1 MMRRISK
8 SWNSREISRQ
18 SDEEELMA
26 IEIKN
31 IKKKFKN
38 NLVLDG
44 IDLTIEKGDV
54 IGIIGPSG
62 TGKSTLLRSINR
74 LVKPESGSI
83 VLSDG
88 NEIDLVTAKEKDLLT
103 LNQFTGMVF
112 QNFNLFN
119 WKTALENVMEG
130 LLVVKKM
137 DKEQARETALKR
149 LADVG
154 LFDWQNHYPKHLS
167 GGQQQ
172 RVAIARTLALN
183 PKIILLDEPI
193 SALDVSMREVMKKE
207 LKDIQRRFHSTMIF
221 ITHEQEEA
229 FYLSDRIMVMSEGNI
244 EQIDTP
250 QTIYHHPA
258 NRYIQSFVNAHLDG
272 KLESLCKCTG
282 KQVYEQ

>member
-1 MMRRISK
+1 
-8 SWNSREISRQ
+8 
-18 SDEEELMA
+18 MA

-172 RVAIARTLALN
+172 RVAMMRALCQPFDFNAAGTAIA
-183 PKIILLDEPI
+183 
-193 SALDVSMREVMKKE
+193 
-207 LKDIQRRFHSTMIF
+207 
-221 ITHEQEEA
+221 
-229 FYLSDRIMVMSEGNI
+229 G
-244 EQIDTP
+244 
-250 QTIYHHPA
+250 
-258 NRYIQSFVNAHLDG
+258 
-272 KLESLCKCTG
+272 
-282 KQVYEQ
+282 

>member
-1 MMRRISK
+1 
-8 SWNSREISRQ
+8 
-18 SDEEELMA
+18 MA

-154 LFDWQNHYPKHLS
+154 LLTGK
-167 GGQQQ
+167 
-172 RVAIARTLALN
+172 
-183 PKIILLDEPI
+183 
-193 SALDVSMREVMKKE
+193 
-207 LKDIQRRFHSTMIF
+207 
-221 ITHEQEEA
+221 
-229 FYLSDRIMVMSEGNI
+229 
-244 EQIDTP
+244 
-250 QTIYHHPA
+250 TI
-258 NRYIQSFVNAHLDG
+258 IQSIYPVDSSSVWQLREHLQCSRNCYCWMSNVRIG
-272 KLESLCKCTG
+272 SRICGGSIGYYKERNKRRIYYAVSIP
-282 KQVYEQ
+282 

>member
-1 MMRRISK
+1 
-8 SWNSREISRQ
+8 
-18 SDEEELMA
+18 MA

-74 LVKPESGSI
+74 LVKPKSGSI

-88 NEIDLVTAKEKDLLT
+88 IEIDLVTAKEKDLLT

-119 WKTALENVMEG
+119 RKTALENVMEG

-149 LADVG
+149 LSDVG

-172 RVAIARTLALN
+172 RVAIARALAMQPELL
-183 PKIILLDEPI
+183 LLDEPT
-193 SALDVSMREVMKKE
+193 SALDPEFVGEVLDIIRKATKEGYTMLLVSHEMR
-207 LKDIQRRFHSTMIF
+207 F
-221 ITHEQEEA
+221 IRNVATKIV
-229 FYLSDRIMVMSEGNI
+229 F
-244 EQIDTP
+244 
-250 QTIYHHPA
+250 
-258 NRYIQSFVNAHLDG
+258 LDG
-272 KLESLCKCTG
+272 GKILEQGTPKEVFDHPSVT
-282 KQVYEQ
+282 E

>member
-1 MMRRISK
+1 
-8 SWNSREISRQ
+8 
-18 SDEEELMA
+18 MA
-26 IEIKN
+26 IKIKN

-88 NEIDLVTAKEKDLLT
+88 NEIDLVIAKGKDLLT

-119 WKTALENVMEG
+119 RKTALENVMEG

-154 LFDWQNHYPKHLS
+154 LFDWAKPLS
-167 GGQQQ
+167 KAFIRWTAAACGNCESTCNAAGT
-172 RVAIARTLALN
+172 VIA
-183 PKIILLDEPI
+183 
-193 SALDVSMREVMKKE
+193 
-207 LKDIQRRFHSTMIF
+207 
-221 ITHEQEEA
+221 
-229 FYLSDRIMVMSEGNI
+229 G
-244 EQIDTP
+244 
-250 QTIYHHPA
+250 
-258 NRYIQSFVNAHLDG
+258 
-272 KLESLCKCTG
+272 
-282 KQVYEQ
+282 

>member
-1 MMRRISK
+1 
-8 SWNSREISRQ
+8 
-18 SDEEELMA
+18 MA

-172 RVAIARTLALN
+172 RVAIARALAMEPDIMLF
-183 PKIILLDEPI
+183 DEPT
-193 SALDVSMREVMKKE
+193 SALDPEMVCEVLDVMKELAAEGMTMVVVTHEMGFAHDVADRVFFIDQGVIMEQGTPEEVM
-207 LKDIQRRFHSTMIF
+207 D
-221 ITHEQEEA
+221 
-229 FYLSDRIMVMSEGNI
+229 
-244 EQIDTP
+244 
-250 QTIYHHPA
+250 HPK
-258 NRYIQSFVNAHLDG
+258 NERTQSFLSKVL
-272 KLESLCKCTG
+272 
-282 KQVYEQ
+282 